1 MVLAQAVLVHRGPCG
16 AECSNWDM
24 QDQGQW
30 IIAHGVIWVDN
41 CLHVLCVCFFVML
54 LQAALVC
61 PVPMLGSAANGGG
74 MRSLFW
80 VARRA
85 GSSAKGEQ

>member
-1 MVLAQAVLVHRGPCG
+1 
-16 AECSNWDM
+16 M

-30 IIAHGVIWVDN
+30 IIAHAVIWVDN
-41 CLHVLCVCFFVML
+41 RLHVLCVCFFVML
-54 LQAALVC
+54 LQAALGC
-61 PVPMLGSAANGGG
+61 PVPMGSAANGGG
-74 MRSLFW
+74 MLSLFW